1 MSGNKSNSKKR
12 RLFCQ
17 YFGHLPPIIY
27 LWLERSLSLVR
38 GCISSLISLM
48 RLYWWVQYQLC
59 THLWALYQLDT
70 GEPSIPINWWAVS
83 LYTGEPSINWILVSP
98 ESLYNGEPSINMD
111 TGELSIFIY
120 WWAQYPYILVSP
132 ESLYTGDWWALYKLD
147 TVSPVSLYT
156 GEPSIIAYWCTQ
168 NTII

>member
-1 MSGNKSNSKKR
+1 M
-12 RLFCQ
+12 FCQ

-98 ESLYNGEPSINMD
+98 ESLY
-111 TGELSIFIY
+111 
-120 WWAQYPYILVSP
+120 
-132 ESLYTGDWWALYKLD
+132 TGDWWALYKLD

-168 NTII
+168 NYYIIVCLVLYIYIYIYTVYTGELSIIN